1 MYMKKLLGGVAMT
14 LFVSTAFSLNMLGE
28 VPQHGL
34 TIRVRPIHVSD
45 VAGLLMIHDFVSA
58 VGHES
63 TARILTLLLGV
74 EVPFNRVAIRLVPGD
89 HLIVFQ
95 LGVRLEEGRILSE
108 EEVKSLYE
116 QGLASFMMVE
126 VVG

>member
-1 MYMKKLLGGVAMT
+1 MT
-14 LFVSTAFSLNMLGE
+14 LFVSTAFSLGMLGE

-34 TIRVRPIHVSD
+34 TIRIRPIPAGD
-45 VAGLLMIHDFVSA
+45 VAGILMVHNFLSA
-58 VGHES
+58 VGHEA
-63 TARILTLLLGV
+63 TAKVLGLLLGV

-89 HLIVFQ
+89 QLIVFQ
-95 LGVRLEEGRILSE
+95 LGVRLPEGQILSE